1 MKRQYKPVQ
10 VAKREVKQL
19 KKELKNKSDW
29 ETGYNDLLQLFSHV
43 REYNGELRA
52 EIWEVNKVNNQL
64 ENELDRI
71 SDLCNYQSITFQ
83 KIVNEDFKTIKA
95 LRKDLDKSN
104 KWLLASSIGL
114 LVTVSYNVIG
124 YFF

>member
-83 KIVNEDFKTIKA
+83 EIVNEDFKTIKA

-124 YFF
+124 YFI